1 MEGPLTRSETTQKRE
16 QFLLEVRGRIMEKE
30 ESDTLD
36 LGCLDAGQVEI

>member
-16 QFLLEVRGRIMEKE
+16 QFLLEVRGRIMGK
-30 ESDTLD
+30 D